1 MVAPGRHI
9 GQGRAVTFHHPHRL
23 RHVHPVRPHGHR
35 QRHGRRL
42 PEQIQRPRIRRHLP
56 QHPVARREQ
65 QPDQQRKGLLGAGG
79 DQDLPGPVGTP
90 RAAYRAATAAR
101 SAPIPAGLER
111 SPSGS
116 TSERYA
122 SASSAG
128 GRSGAAQLS
137 RITSS
142 GASRRCRK
150 SGFDVSFTRGV
161 SSVSA
166 AAATR
171 VPLPWRRTSAPS
183 PPERLVRG
191 DHRRTA
197 HGEGRREPPVR
208 RQERG
213 RGQRT
218 LVDQPAQ
225 PGGEQQV
232 QRPAPGGPAAEPGD
246 EVVRAG
252 QGPGRAGQGPGR
264 GGQGPGG
271 GGQGSGRGGE
281 RRVDW
286 LHRRTNLPGLDL

>member
-1 MVAPGRHI
+1 M
-9 GQGRAVTFHHPHRL
+9 TFHHPHRL

-42 PEQIQRPRIRRHLP
+42 PEQIQRPRIRRRLHE
-56 QHPVARREQ
+56 HPVARREQ

-79 DQDLPGPVGTP
+79 DQDLPRPGRHAP
-90 RAAYRAATAAR
+90 RRVPGRDRRPQRPDPRRVVAEVPFRQHERAVR
-101 SAPIPAGLER
+101 LR
-111 SPSGS
+111 QL
-116 TSERYA
+116 
-122 SASSAG
+122 
-128 GRSGAAQLS
+128 GRRPFRGGAAQQDHVVRRLQEMQEE
-137 RITSS
+137 RI
-142 GASRRCRK
+142 RRLLHP
-150 SGFDVSFTRGV
+150 RGV
-161 SSVSA
+161 QRQRGRGHPGPA
-166 AAATR
+166 A
-171 VPLPWRRTSAPS
+171 LAPHQRAF

-208 RQERG
+208 RQERA